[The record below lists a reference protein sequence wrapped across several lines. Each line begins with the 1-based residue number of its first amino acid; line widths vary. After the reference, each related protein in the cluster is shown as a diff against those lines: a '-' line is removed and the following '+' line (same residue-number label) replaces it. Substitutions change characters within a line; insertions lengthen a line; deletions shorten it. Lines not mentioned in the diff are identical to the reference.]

1 VAAEPAG
8 KRVSWVELYLDLIVV
23 LAVGQL
29 SHLVVAHP
37 TAHEVWIALGLFV
50 TIWWTWIGF
59 AVLYNRRGEEAPVS
73 RLIFLA
79 GSIPMGVAAVAI
91 EPASVGDSG
100 MFAASMAVVR
110 LVLAFA
116 HAGGEGSLSALN
128 VRIGHAYV
136 VSATL
141 FAISIAAPEPW
152 RYVLWAIAV
161 AGESGAVLTERRD
174 GRRRRARHERSL
186 AAFVPQDPDEALDA
200 HHFAERFGLFIII
213 LLGEVV
219 VEAGQASVDGHVAS
233 ADGWAALI
241 AAMLLAA
248 SLWWLYFDAAA
259 EINLRVL
266 ALSGGSPTIART
278 LFAIGHM
285 LPAFG
290 LLLAA
295 AGVGLLLEHDTPTA
309 AYWLASVGVG
319 VYFVGTRVVFAA
331 VTHWGRL
338 GRALVVV
345 ATFAFGALH
354 HVLSPHPYLWALT
367 AWAVVWTASASWRT
381 RHMDLSRLGLP
392 R

>member
-29 SHLVVAHP
+29 SHLVVADP

-59 AVLYNRRGEEAPVS
+59 AVLYNRRGDEAPLS
-73 RLIFLA
+73 RLVFLA

-91 EPASVGDSG
+91 EPASVGDSA

-116 HAGGEGSLSALN
+116 HAGGEGRLSTLS
-128 VRIGHAYV
+128 VRIGRAYL
-136 VSATL
+136 VSAAL
-141 FAISIAAPEPW
+141 FAVSIPAPEPW

-161 AGESGAVLTERRD
+161 AGESGAVLTEQR
-174 GRRRRARHERSL
+174 GARRRARDERSL
-186 AAFVPQDPDEALDA
+186 AALAPTDPDEALDA

-285 LPAFG
+285 LPTFG
-290 LLLAA
+290 LLLTA
-295 AGVGLLLEHDTPTA
+295 AGVGLLVEHDTPAA
-309 AYWLASVGVG
+309 AYWLACVGVG

-338 GRALVVV
+338 GRSLVVV
-345 ATFAFGALH
+345 ATFWFGALH
-354 HVLSPHPYLWALT
+354 HVLSPHAYLWALT

-392 R
+392 RC

>member
-23 LAVGQL
+23 RAGGPLYQ
-29 SHLVVAHP
+29 LVVSHP
-37 TAHEVWIALGLFV
+37 TLHEVWIALGLCV
-50 TIWWTWIGF
+50 AIWWTWIGF
-59 AVLYNRRGEEAPVS
+59 AVLYNRRGDEAPVS
-73 RLIFLA
+73 RLVLLA

-100 MFAASMAVVR
+100 VFAASMAVVR

-116 HAGGEGSLSALN
+116 HAGGEGRLSTLS
-128 VRIGHAYV
+128 VRIGRAYL
-136 VSATL
+136 VSAAL
-141 FAISIAAPEPW
+141 FALSIAAPEPW
-152 RYVLWAIAV
+152 RYVLWAVAV
-161 AGESGAVLTERRD
+161 AGESSAVLTEQR
-174 GRRRRARHERSL
+174 GARRRAHRHRSL
-186 AAFVPQDPDEALDA
+186 AALAPDDPDEALDA
-200 HHFAERFGLFIII
+200 HHFAERFGLFSII

-241 AAMLLAA
+241 AAMVLAA
-248 SLWWLYFDAAA
+248 ALWWLYFDAAA

-278 LFAIGHM
+278 LFAVGHM

-319 VYFVGTRVVFAA
+319 LYFVGTRVVFAA

-338 GRALVVV
+338 GRSLVVV
-345 ATFAFGALH
+345 ATFGFGGLH
-354 HVLSPHPYLWALT
+354 HVLAPHAYLWALA

-381 RHMDLSRLGLP
+381 HHMDLSQFGLG